1 MRRLGLGIYWQLS
14 STVKEA
20 GEVSGWNEDCS
31 NGGRKNEM
39 TIESRSV
46 SVDGGERQMSQTS
59 FFSWCWDTKKKTA
72 QLDSR
77 NTRPWHFKM
86 FQINGDAN
94 SKVRKKHVRERIRHS
109 KNARNIRS
117 DGRVSA
123 VTLFS
128 KE

>member
-1 MRRLGLGIYWQLS
+1 
-14 STVKEA
+14 
-20 GEVSGWNEDCS
+20 
-31 NGGRKNEM
+31 M

-86 FQINGDAN
+86 FQINGDAK
-94 SKVRKKHVRERIRHS
+94 SKVRKKTREGANKALEECAQYQKRW
-109 KNARNIRS
+109 
-117 DGRVSA
+117 SA
-123 VTLFS
+123 VGGDSFFKRMNERAKRAS
-128 KE
+128 KSTDE